1 MMKKMWKQ
9 TIGILCAAGLTA
21 MCLTGCGK
29 GVPANPG
36 IQTQE
41 IRQSNEGEEASGN
54 KESGG
59 GPEDIGGDR
68 ESGGGPE
75 DVGGS
80 RESGGDSEGIGG
92 GRESGR
98 VSADGE
104 PLENGEDRNAA
115 DGSVSGSTGGRACF
129 DGADLEGSV
138 VEFSETGFTLSPA
151 TTETDEGGGM
161 EMAQAAPGSENEK
174 DNIQI
179 TYTDSTVFQ
188 IVNLSASSQSEIS
201 REDTDKDTVKK
212 QSGVCV
218 FGSCQDTHNWTAD
231 KILILRWQ

>member
-41 IRQSNEGEEASGN
+41 IRQSHEGEEAP
-54 KESGG
+54 ESKVPDGFS
-59 GPEDIGGDR
+59 
-68 ESGGGPE
+68 ESDGGPE
-75 DVGGS
+75 DVGGGPEPGEGL
-80 RESGGDSEGIGG
+80 ESGG
-92 GRESGR
+92 RPESGGL
-98 VSADGE
+98 SADGG
-104 PLENGEDRNAA
+104 PLENGEGENAA

-161 EMAQAAPGSENEK
+161 EMAQAAPGSENAE

-179 TYTDSTVFQ
+179 TYTDNTVFQ

>member
-1 MMKKMWKQ
+1 MKKIWKQ
-9 TIGILCAAGLTA
+9 TIGFLCMAGLTA

-29 GVPANPG
+29 GAPGNPG
-36 IQTQE
+36 IQARE
-41 IRQSNEGEEASGN
+41 IRQNNEGEEASGN

-59 GPEDIGGDR
+59 GPEDIGG
-68 ESGGGPE
+68 
-75 DVGGS
+75 
-80 RESGGDSEGIGG
+80 

-98 VSADGE
+98 VSADGD
-104 PLENGEDRNAA
+104 PLRNGEDKNAA
-115 DGSVSGSTGGRACF
+115 DGSISGSTGGRACF

-161 EMAQAAPGSENEK
+161 EMAQAAPGSENAK